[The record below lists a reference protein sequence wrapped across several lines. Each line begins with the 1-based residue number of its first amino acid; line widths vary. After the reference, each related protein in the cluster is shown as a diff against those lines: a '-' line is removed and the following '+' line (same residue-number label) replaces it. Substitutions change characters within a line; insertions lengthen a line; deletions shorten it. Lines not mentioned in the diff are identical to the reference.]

1 LVNLIFKKM
10 KKIGFIA
17 SLFLITLISSCGS
30 DEQVIPENT
39 EELTVE
45 LKQQI
50 ESLENYEKVT
60 GGADIYFPQ
69 TEHDLG
75 NVSKGDKVPYPFYFV
90 NNGDAPLLIND
101 AKGSCGCTIPYFSTD
116 PIKPGEKGKIDLTV
130 NTERKTADKVFTIF
144 VTVSSNAKTENVKL
158 KVTGIPVE

>member
-75 NVSKGDKVPYPFYFV
+75 NVSKGDKVPYSFYFV

-101 AKGSCGCTIPYFSTD
+101 AKGSCGCTIPYF
-116 PIKPGEKGKIDLTV
+116 LT
-130 NTERKTADKVFTIF
+130 I
-144 VTVSSNAKTENVKL
+144 L
-158 KVTGIPVE
+158 